1 MAKDL
6 PYYKHFP
13 AEWITGDITL
23 CSMTTQGVF
32 VNLCNYYWNRSCCM
46 SYANA
51 VQRFTEHKK
60 SVDELIEKGIIKTSD
75 NENEKI
81 IIIEFLD
88 EQMQEFENISEKRR
102 EAANKRY
109 STNAVQEQCKSSAKP
124 HNKEK
129 RREEKRKV
137 ENYTVNEFPFLGD
150 EKFSGLWND
159 YLKDRKSKLSLKG
172 QKASLSNLHEYSLE
186 IAKKAIVTSIANGWT
201 GLFPEKLQAIQ
212 PYKKKTSLT
221 PPPGRP
227 F

>member
-13 AEWITGDITL
+13 GEWITGDITL

-137 ENYTVNEFPFLGD
+137 ENYTVNDFSFLGD
-150 EKFSGLWND
+150 ERFSGLWND
-159 YLKDRKSKLSLKG
+159 YLKSRKTKLNVIG
-172 QKASLSNLHEYSLE
+172 QKASLKKLHKYTLDISCKALE
-186 IAKKAIVTSIANGWT
+186 KSIESGYT
-201 GLFPEKLQAIQ
+201 GLFPESIK
-212 PYKKKTSLT
+212 PNKPT
-221 PPPGRP
+221 PTRP
-227 F
+227 SIVMDKIYT